1 MATRKKYT
9 SGADLILM
17 TDEDL
22 EQLGKFGDAW
32 NAAHAAGDQA
42 GMDAAHAGAEAL
54 RAKYNYSGGADGSEY
69 NPWGDS
75 RWNSQTG
82 NYDTSKWQSNTAAT
96 RPNRVESM
104 EPFSYESAPEYVNR
118 YQDQIDG
125 LLNDILNR
133 PEFSYDP
140 DTDPMYAAFRK
151 EYQREGQRATADTM
165 GQYAAMTGGMPS
177 TAATVAAQQAGDY
190 YAAQMADRIPELY
203 QLAYSMYQDEG
214 DNMRLNMDMLTAL
227 EQGDYNKYLN
237 LLNQYNTD
245 RNFAYGVYSDEW
257 NRNYQLDRDDIAD
270 QRYDLEWNYGVN
282 RDQINDQRYDREWNY
297 GVNRDEVEDQR
308 YQTEWDY
315 ATALDRA
322 QTLAQAGDFSGYKA
336 LGYSDSE
343 IASLQNAYNRA
354 LAAQT
359 LSRSGGSSGRSSRS
373 SGSSKP
379 RLTYAQTLQA
389 IEDGRITD
397 SVISAYDYYMGDGAY
412 EAAYRSESG
421 GSDAEP
427 SLNDL
432 NTDSV
437 LQLGIGPLS
446 FEAVEELAD
455 EGKVSLSTDSNGK
468 IVVRWANGYNAS
480 NYRTNLRDN
489 GFFHDF

>member
-1 MATRKKYT
+1 MATKKKYS
-9 SGADLILM
+9 SGADLTLM

-22 EQLGKFGDAW
+22 DQLGKFGDAW
-32 NAAHAAGDQA
+32 NAAYAAGDQA
-42 GMDAAHAGAEAL
+42 GMSAAHAGAEAL

-69 NPWGDS
+69 NPWGDT

-82 NYDTSKWQSNTAAT
+82 NQDTSRWQSDTAST
-96 RPNRVESM
+96 RPNRTESM
-104 EPFSYESAPEYVNR
+104 GQFTYESAPEYVNR
-118 YQDQIDG
+118 YQNQIDS
-125 LLNDILNR
+125 LTNEILNR

-140 DTDPMYAAFRK
+140 ETDPRYAAFRK

-190 YAAQMADRIPELY
+190 YSAQMADRIPELY

-214 DNMRLNMDMLTAL
+214 DNMRLNMEMLTAL

-245 RNFAYGVYSDEW
+245 RNFAYGVYSDDW

-282 RDQINDQRYDREWNY
+282 RDNIGDQRYDREWNY
-297 GVNRDEVEDQR
+297 GVNRDTVEDQR

-315 ATALDRA
+315 ATALERA

-354 LAAQT
+354 LAAES
-359 LSRSGGSSGRSSRS
+359 LGRGGGSSGRSSGSRGS
-373 SGSSKP
+373 SGGSAREES
-379 RLTYAQTLQA
+379 RGDQDEEQSLTV
-389 IEDGRITD
+389 DMD
-397 SVISAYDYYMGDGAY
+397 SVI
-412 EAAYRSESG
+412 
-421 GSDAEP
+421 
-427 SLNDL
+427 
-432 NTDSV
+432 
-437 LQLGIGPLS
+437 QLGYGPVSEDYLAEL
-446 FEAVEELAD
+446 EASGEIESYVD
-455 EGKVSLSTDSNGK
+455 GNKIKFRKVNKNT
-468 IVVRWANGYNAS
+468 
-480 NYRTNLRDN
+480 
-489 GFFHDF
+489 GFGGIPLIFP

>member
-22 EQLGKFGDAW
+22 DRLGAFGDAW
-32 NAAHAAGDQA
+32 NEANAAGDQA

-54 RAKYNYSGGADGSEY
+54 RAKYNYSGGSDGSEY
-69 NPWGDS
+69 NPWGDN
-75 RWNSQTG
+75 RWH
-82 NYDTSKWQSNTAAT
+82 SNTAS
-96 RPNRVESM
+96 NNNSRVESM
-104 EPFSYESAPEYVNR
+104 EPFTYESAPEYVNR
-118 YQDQIDG
+118 YQTQIDD
-125 LLNDILNR
+125 LMDEILNR

-140 DTDPMYAAFRK
+140 ETDPRYAAFRK

-190 YAAQMADRIPELY
+190 YSAQMADRIPELY

-237 LLNQYNTD
+237 LLSQYNTD
-245 RNFAYGVYSDEW
+245 RNFAYGVYSDDW
-257 NRNYQLDRDDIAD
+257 NRNYQLDRDDISD
-270 QRYDLEWNYGVN
+270 SRYDMEWNYGVN
-282 RDQINDQRYDREWNY
+282 RDQISDQRYEDETAWNREQY
-297 GVNRDEVEDQR
+297 TDE
-308 YQTEWDY
+308 TEY
-315 ATALDRA
+315 ARALERA

-336 LGYSDSE
+336 LGYSDQE
-343 IASLQNAYNRA
+343 IANLQNAYNRA

-373 SGSSKP
+373 SSSSKP
-379 RLTYAQTLQA
+379 RLTYAQAVQA
-389 IEDGRITD
+389 IEDGRVTD
-397 SVISAYDYYMGDGAY
+397 AVISAYDYYMGEGAF
-412 EAAYRSESG
+412 EAAYG
-421 GSDAEP
+421 GGDGSSDAEP

-432 NTDSV
+432 NTDSI

-446 FEAVEELAD
+446 FEAVEDLAD
-455 EGKVSLSTDSNGK
+455 EGKVTLSTDSNGR
-468 IVVRWANGYNAS
+468 IVVRWANGYNAN

>member
-203 QLAYSMYQDEG
+203 QLAYSMYQDQG
-214 DNMRLNMDMLTAL
+214 TDMRMNMDMLTAL

-359 LSRSGGSSGRSSRS
+359 LSRSGGSSRRSSRS
-373 SGSSKP
+373 SSGSSSGSQDYGGLYQAALESGYPKSFISNNYK
-379 RLTYAQTLQA
+379 RFGFTSSSGLYDGYETWAEENTYNEEDVSAVAKGLLTDLRKYYASQQ
-389 IEDGRITD
+389 DQ
-397 SVISAYDYYMGDGAY
+397 
-412 EAAYRSESG
+412 EAKARQEYESG
-421 GSDAEP
+421 GISW
-427 SLNDL
+427 
-432 NTDSV
+432 TDY
-437 LQLGIGPLS
+437 LY
-446 FEAVEELAD
+446 LAD
-455 EGKVSLSTDSNGK
+455 KL
-468 IVVRWANGYNAS
+468 
-480 NYRTNLRDN
+480 
-489 GFFHDF
+489 GFGG

>member
-22 EQLGKFGDAW
+22 DRLGAFGDAW
-32 NAAHAAGDQA
+32 NEANAAGDQA

-69 NPWGDS
+69 NPWGDN
-75 RWNSQTG
+75 RWH
-82 NYDTSKWQSNTAAT
+82 SNTAS
-96 RPNRVESM
+96 NNNSRVESM
-104 EPFSYESAPEYVNR
+104 EPFTYESAPEYVNR
-118 YQDQIDG
+118 YQTQIDD
-125 LLNDILNR
+125 LMDEILNR

-140 DTDPMYAAFRK
+140 ETDPRYAAFRK

-190 YAAQMADRIPELY
+190 YSAQMADRIPELY

-237 LLNQYNTD
+237 LLSQYNTD
-245 RNFAYGVYSDEW
+245 RNFAYGVYSDDW
-257 NRNYQLDRDDIAD
+257 NRNYQLDRDDISD
-270 QRYDLEWNYGVN
+270 SRYDMEWNYGVN
-282 RDQINDQRYDREWNY
+282 RDQISDQRYEDETAWNREQY
-297 GVNRDEVEDQR
+297 TDE
-308 YQTEWDY
+308 TEY
-315 ATALDRA
+315 ARALERA
-322 QTLAQAGDFSGYKA
+322 QTLAQAGDFSGYRA
-336 LGYSDSE
+336 LGYSDQE
-343 IASLQNAYNRA
+343 IANLQNAYNRA

-359 LSRSGGSSGRSSRS
+359 LSRSGGSSGRSSGS

-412 EAAYRSESG
+412 EAAYGSESG

>member
-203 QLAYSMYQDEG
+203 QLAYSMYQDQG
-214 DNMRLNMDMLTAL
+214 TDMRMNMDMLTAL

-308 YQTEWDY
+308 YKTEWDY

-359 LSRSGGSSGRSSRS
+359 LSRSSGSSGRSSRS
-373 SGSSKP
+373 SSSSKP
-379 RLTYAQTLQA
+379 RLTYAQAVQA
-389 IEDGRITD
+389 IEDGRVTD
-397 SVISAYDYYMGDGAY
+397 AVISAYDYYMGEGAF
-412 EAAYRSESG
+412 EAAYG
-421 GSDAEP
+421 GGDGSSDAEP

-432 NTDSV
+432 NTDSI

-446 FEAVEELAD
+446 FEAVEDLAD
-455 EGKVSLSTDSNGK
+455 EGKVTLSTDSNGR
-468 IVVRWANGYNAS
+468 IVVRWANGYNAN

>member
-1 MATRKKYT
+1 MATTRKYT
-9 SGADLILM
+9 SGADLTLM

-22 EQLGKFGDAW
+22 EQLGKYGDAW

-69 NPWGDS
+69 NPWGDN
-75 RWNSQTG
+75 RWH
-82 NYDTSKWQSNTAAT
+82 SNTQA
-96 RPNRVESM
+96 NNNSRVDGM
-104 EPFSYESAPEYVNR
+104 EEFTYESAPTYTSK
-118 YQDQIDG
+118 YQDQIDE
-125 LLNDILNR
+125 LLGEILNR
-133 PEFSYDP
+133 PAFEYDP
-140 DTDPMYAAFRK
+140 ETDPRYAAYRK
-151 EYQREGQRATADTM
+151 EYAREGDRATADTM
-165 GQYAAMTGGMPS
+165 AQYASMTGGMPS
-177 TAATVAAQQAGDY
+177 TAATAAAQQAGNY
-190 YAAQMADRIPELY
+190 YSAQMADKIPELY
-203 QLAYSMYQDEG
+203 ALAYSMYQDEG

-237 LLNQYNTD
+237 LLSQYNTD
-245 RNFAYGVYSDEW
+245 RNFAYGVYSDDW
-257 NRNYQLDRDDIAD
+257 NRNYQLDRDDISD
-270 QRYDLEWNYGVN
+270 SRYDMEWNYGVN
-282 RDQINDQRYDREWNY
+282 RDQISDQRYEDETAWNREQY
-297 GVNRDEVEDQR
+297 TDE
-308 YQTEWDY
+308 TEY
-315 ATALDRA
+315 ARALERA

-373 SGSSKP
+373 SSSSKP
-379 RLTYAQTLQA
+379 RLTYAQAVQA
-389 IEDGRITD
+389 IEDGRVTD
-397 SVISAYDYYMGDGAY
+397 AVISAYDYYMGEGAY

-455 EGKVSLSTDSNGK
+455 EGKVSLSTDANGRV
-468 IVVRWANGYNAS
+468 VVRWANGYNS
-480 NYRTNLRDN
+480 NNYRTNLRDN